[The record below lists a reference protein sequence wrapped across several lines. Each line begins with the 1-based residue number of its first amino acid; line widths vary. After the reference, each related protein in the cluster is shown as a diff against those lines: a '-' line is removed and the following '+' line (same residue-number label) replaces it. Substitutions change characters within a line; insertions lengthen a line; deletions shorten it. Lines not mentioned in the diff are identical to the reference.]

1 VKAVRQGKET
11 PNKPFFKFHFDEK
24 SSPFFLFCTA
34 IGFGCRAE
42 FGAESEF

>member
-24 SSPFFLFCTA
+24 SSRFFLFCSV
-34 IGFGCRAE
+34 GCFGCGAE
-42 FGAESEF
+42 FGAER